1 MMDRLSVHSDKNDV
15 KHLYSELNIK
25 QILNVGYSPEF
36 NCIESCFSHTKR
48 YYGKQRLAALA
59 NEKEF
64 DEKKTAIAGL
74 KLITK
79 DLVQACERKSMFL
92 LKRDLNI

>member
-1 MMDRLSVHSDKNDV
+1 MDQLTVHSDKTEV
-15 KHLYSELNIK
+15 KHLYGELNIK

-59 NEKEF
+59 TGQEF
-64 DEKKTAIAGL
+64 DGECTVVDGL
-74 KLITK
+74 RLITK
-79 DLVQACERKSMFL
+79 DLVRACERKSLFL
-92 LKRDLNI
+92 LKRDLNL